1 MFAQALG
8 HIQKLPQGDRS
19 PYIERMWQVRLK
31 GNEIGWGV
39 WDDFE
44 QAWKTAGLP
53 EMG

>member
-8 HIQKLPQGDRS
+8 YIQKLPSTEQQ
-19 PYIERMWQVRLK
+19 PYLDRMWQVRLK

-44 QAWKTAGLP
+44 QAWEVAGLS
-53 EMG
+53 ERE